1 MNTQD
6 YYVDC
11 DELGYCVANHDGVV
25 ASFSLIE
32 DAYNALREFQSK
44 DFPENWAKVPPA
56 MREAKRRL
64 YGVVS

>member
-11 DELGYCVANHDGVV
+11 DELGYCVANNDGVV

-44 DFPENWAKVPPA
+44 DFPENWAKIPPA
-56 MREAKRRL
+56 IRQAKQRY
-64 YGVVS
+64 YGQIT